1 MTKQYVRVAADLHCS
16 WEGLPPTYRVYVNDE
31 LFSERTWIWTDSYL
45 EENLQIL
52 ANPGKYHI
60 KFELVPPYLAQ
71 IWVKNMRVSDGPGR
85 IKNNEVLRI
94 YDESQ

>member
-1 MTKQYVRVAADLHCS
+1 MTKQYVRVAAEVHCS

-31 LFSERTWIWTDSYL
+31 LFSERTWIWTDAYL

-52 ANPGKYHI
+52 AQPGKYQI
-60 KFELVPPYLAQ
+60 RFELVPPYLAQ
-71 IWVKNMRVSDGPGR
+71 LWVKNMHVNHGPGR
-85 IKNNEVLRI
+85 IKNNETLRI